1 MIVDTDNLLTVDMA
15 AYEMGLTR
23 RALLYRIERS
33 ELKPDAIICGKQYF
47 FRSTVK
53 DFVKY
58 SRSKK
63 P

>member
-33 ELKPDAIICGKQYF
+33 ELKPDTIICGKQYF

>member
-1 MIVDTDNLLTVDMA
+1 MIVETNDLLTIDMA

-23 RALLYRIERS
+23 RALIYRLERS
-33 ELKPDAIICGKQYF
+33 ELKPDVLICGRQYF
-47 FRSTVK
+47 FRSTIK